1 MTRRS
6 PVSRRSALLAT
17 TAAAA
22 LGLAACGGDAEADF
36 PSDTITF
43 IVQAPAGGASDLS
56 SRTLSSQLEDILDV
70 NIVVEN
76 RPGASGS
83 IAFEYVANQDPD
95 GYTIGFMPVEMAI
108 LQHVGYPDMT
118 ADRFTFLGQVMNSPV
133 VFGVPADSPY
143 DTFEEFLD
151 AAQSQEFSVANSG
164 TASSFAAATT
174 ALARETGAQLRPVPF
189 DGGADVVA
197 ATIGGQ
203 VDAMA
208 GGAGESAQAYADG
221 QLKLLA
227 VFAEEPHPALDG
239 VPTARELGYD
249 LTFGAWGGVYGP
261 ADLPEEVIEVLEP
274 AIREA
279 AQSDTFVNTISPT
292 GSIPTYRTGAE
303 FAAFID
309 EETVRYGEL
318 LDQ

>member
-1 MTRRS
+1 MTRPITRL
-6 PVSRRSALLAT
+6 SAAMTAT
-17 TAAAA
+17 G
-22 LGLAACGGDAEADF
+22 LILAATACSDDSGDASDY
-36 PSDTITF
+36 PSENITF
-43 IVQAPAGGASDLS
+43 IVQAPAGGASDLT
-56 SRTLSSQLEDILDV
+56 SRTLANELEEILDV
-70 NIVVEN
+70 NIIVEN

-83 IAFEYVANQDPD
+83 IAFEYVAGQDPD

-143 DTFEEFLD
+143 DTLEEFIE
-151 AAQSQEFSVANSG
+151 AAQTQEMSVANSG

-174 ALARETGAQLRPVPF
+174 ALARETGAMLVPVPF

-227 VFAEEPHPALDG
+227 VFNAEAHPELDG
-239 VPTARELGYD
+239 VPTAPELGYD
-249 LTFGAWGGVYGP
+249 LTFGAWGGIYGP
-261 ADLPEEVIEVLEP
+261 ADLPDEIASILED

-279 AQSDTFVNTISPT
+279 AQSQDFVDTISPT
-292 GSIPTYRTGAE
+292 GSIPTYRTGEE
-303 FAAFID
+303 FAAFISD
-309 EETVRYGEL
+309 ETARYGDL
-318 LDQ
+318 LGE